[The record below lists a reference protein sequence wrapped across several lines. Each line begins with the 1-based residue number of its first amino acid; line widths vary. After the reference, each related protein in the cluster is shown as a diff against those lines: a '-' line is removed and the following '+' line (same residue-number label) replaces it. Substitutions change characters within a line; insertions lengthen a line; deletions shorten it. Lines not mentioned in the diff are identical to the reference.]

1 MAWSL
6 RFKLAVIIKK
16 KQINAMEKSHYAIL
30 KKVILASMILVPL
43 VTFILILGIG
53 YYYFTTSLETSTI
66 ATTKRIVEDHRHM
79 ICSFLVERKANL
91 EFILHS
97 YEFEE
102 LAEPQKLYDVFG
114 QLQKESSAFIDLG
127 VFNEEGIHLNY
138 QGPYRLVGRD
148 YGKEVWFREVMKNG
162 SYSSDIFLG
171 FRRIPH
177 FIIGLKREEA
187 GKTWVLRA
195 TIDTYLFNDL
205 VKKVRIGKTGEAY
218 ILNADGIFQTER
230 RSGGNLMEKDPE
242 KIKYPG
248 PQEGINTFI
257 QKDKN
262 GDAFIY
268 ATTWLKGRKWLLVVR
283 QEKADAFSALRSASY
298 LIVIITIIGGG
309 AIIGIAFYLTD
320 RIVRRM
326 ETMDADK
333 EQLSGQLIRASRLA
347 ELGEMSTGFA
357 HEINNPLQVMKSE
370 HSLIEVILSELKEA
384 GELKSSESLSELEDS
399 MNQIDL
405 QINRCSGITQSILKF
420 GRQSE
425 PVFQNIVLKDFI
437 PEVTGMVEK
446 KASVNGID
454 LKKEISEDTPPVHG
468 DPGQLQQVLLN
479 LYNNAIDAITSRH
492 GSEGG
497 ELVVGAGPKEN
508 RKVKIFVRD
517 NGSGIS
523 PENLKKIFSP
533 FFTTKPVGKGTG
545 LGLSVC
551 YGIIDGMGGIMEVES
566 EIGFGTTF
574 TISLPAAA

>member
-1 MAWSL
+1 
-6 RFKLAVIIKK
+6 
-16 KQINAMEKSHYAIL
+16 MEKSHYATL
-30 KKVILASMILVPL
+30 RRVILASMILVPL
-43 VTFILILGIG
+43 VTFVLILGIG

-79 ICSFLVERKANL
+79 IDSFLRERKANL
-91 EFILHS
+91 EFVLYS
-97 YEFEE
+97 YNFEE
-102 LAEPQKLYDVFG
+102 LAEPQTLYDIFG
-114 QLQKESSAFIDLG
+114 RLQKESSTFVDLG
-127 VFNEEGIHLNY
+127 IFNEEGVHINY

-148 YGKEVWFREVMKNG
+148 YGEEYWFKEVIKKG
-162 SYSSDIFLG
+162 SYISDIFLG

-177 FIIGLKREEA
+177 FIIALKREEG

-242 KIKYPG
+242 NIKYPELR
-248 PQEGINTFI
+248 EGINTFI
-257 QKDKN
+257 EKDSR

-283 QEKADAFSALRSASY
+283 QEKADAFRALRSASY
-298 LIVIITIIGGG
+298 VIVLITILGGG

-326 ETMDADK
+326 EKMDADK

-347 ELGEMSTGFA
+347 ELGEMATGFA
-357 HEINNPLQVMKSE
+357 HEINNPLQVIKSE
-370 HSLIEVILSELKEA
+370 HSLIEVILSELKET
-384 GELKSSESLSELEDS
+384 GDLKVSESLAELEDS

-405 QINRCSGITQSILKF
+405 QITRCSGITQSILKF

-425 PVFQNIVLKDFI
+425 PVLQNIDLINFI
-437 PEVTGMVEK
+437 PEVTEMVAK
-446 KASVNGID
+446 KASVNGIE
-454 LKKEISEDTPPVHG
+454 LKLEISEDTPPVHG

-479 LYNNAIDAITSRH
+479 LYNNAIDAITARH

-497 ELVVGAGPKEN
+497 ELVVGSGPIEDG
-508 RKVKIFVRD
+508 RVQIFVSD
-517 NGSGIS
+517 NGAGIS
-523 PENLKKIFSP
+523 PENQKKIFSP

-551 YGIIDGMGGIMEVES
+551 HGIIESMNGFMEVES
-566 EIGFGTTF
+566 KMGVGTTF
-574 TISLPAAA
+574 TISLPATH